1 MNPTTPTTSAT
12 ASAATTGRHLR
23 RSATLTSIVVAAH
36 IASADRWGG
45 RRGQRGEG
53 IVSVAIAVLIM
64 AALGV
69 VAYGA
74 FDTLFNNT
82 TTAAESQISSIGG

>member
-1 MNPTTPTTSAT
+1 MHPALLAMATKMTSARQSL
-12 ASAATTGRHLR
+12 AEKARE
-23 RSATLTSIVVAAH
+23 
-36 IASADRWGG
+36 D
-45 RRGQRGEG
+45 RGEG

-74 FDTLFNNT
+74 FDVLFNNT
-82 TTAAESQISSIGG
+82 TDAAETQISNIGS